1 MPTKKAPA
9 KKTAVKKVATTKAKP
24 KKKTATPTKVV
35 SKRVAKKSPVK
46 KAPAKKAPA
55 KKAVAKKPT
64 AKKKP
69 ATKKE
74 SKDLVF
80 AADQESFW
88 TTDGQ
93 ILNSLVALSDAFD
106 AMDTGV
112 FEFHSAGDQN
122 DFSVWVEM
130 VLCDSDCA
138 AELAKAP
145 TQKKAHTIVNK
156 HLKNY
161 SL

>member
-35 SKRVAKKSPVK
+35 SKKVTKKTPVK
-46 KAPAKKAPA
+46 KASA